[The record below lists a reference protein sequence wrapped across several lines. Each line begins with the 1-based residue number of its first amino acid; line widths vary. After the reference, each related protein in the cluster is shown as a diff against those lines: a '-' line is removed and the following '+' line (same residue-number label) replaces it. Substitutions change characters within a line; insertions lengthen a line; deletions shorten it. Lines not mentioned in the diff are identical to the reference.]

1 MFQLLLADLT
11 RLWHIDLWYA
21 LPAVIAVS
29 LVYSATRHEK
39 MQPLLVH
46 AGRTAL
52 WILGFMFAVFVVL
65 QAINW
70 QIGP

>member
-1 MFQLLLADLT
+1 MFQLLLADIS

-39 MQPLLVH
+39 MHPLLIH
-46 AGRTAL
+46 AGRVAL
-52 WILGFMFAVFVVL
+52 WIIGFMFAVFVVL
-65 QAINW
+65 QVIDW

>member
-1 MFQLLLADLT
+1 MFDLLFADGSQLW
-11 RLWHIDLWYA
+11 RLDVWYA
-21 LPAVIAVS
+21 LPAIIAVS

-39 MQPLLVH
+39 MQPLLIH
-46 AGRTAL
+46 AGRTAV
-52 WILGFMFAVFVVL
+52 WIAGFMIAVFVAL